1 MATKRGKRAAKNV
14 DPEKENAT
22 DGAGIIPMP
31 LKKAAV
37 KPKALTVNNMSLEE
51 ELETMTKT
59 LKQMSIEK
67 EESEARLKL
76 KEDELQA
83 KAAEAERINEQLK
96 LSDEGKKKLE
106 EKLRKLQKL
115 KEFQPTLSLGV
126 PLPSDDMAKKKK
138 KNSNRLKKPKSAFL
152 LWSKEQRQAV
162 SEEHPNASFAEM
174 SAIMGEKW
182 KSVSEEE
189 RKPYLERYQIEK
201 DIYLKLVGQ
210 EKREAEAL
218 KLLHEE
224 QSKKQGQ
231 ELLEQYLAYKKQGQP
246 WLCRKEKDPLKPKHP
261 TTAFFA
267 FCNSRRPALLEAKT
281 RIPEIGK
288 ILGEEWKALSDAKR
302 VPFEKIAATEK
313 TRYAAEL
320 EAYKV
325 SKAEESTA
333 AEKEM
338 EEKVKLEKVHALQLF
353 KQKEKTDQAKKLMKD
368 LTKEKKK
375 AKEQAKDPNR
385 PKKPLS
391 SYLIFSMEM
400 RKILDEEKPGMT
412 FAEMNALIA
421 LKWKE
426 TSDKQIWND
435 KAAAAKERY
444 TAEMDEYNKDAVMT

>member
-1 MATKRGKRAAKNV
+1 MATKRGKRAAKIV

-37 KPKALTVNNMSLEE
+37 KPKALTVNNISLEE

-115 KEFQPTLSLGV
+115 KEFQPTLSLGM

-288 ILGEEWKALSDAKR
+288 ILGEEWKALSDARR

-320 EAYKV
+320 EAYKI
-325 SKAEESTA
+325 SKAEESIA
-333 AEKEM
+333 AEKEL

-375 AKEQAKDPNR
+375 AKEQAKDPNK

-444 TAEMDEYNKDAVMT
+444 TAEMEEYNKDAVMT